1 MVDFQPTRS
10 EGIVSSVYIRLHTA
24 SINAQ
29 LHIAKNE
36 KVADFAVNH
45 YLGDALYARMNYIH
59 SIKHT

>member
-1 MVDFQPTRS
+1 M
-10 EGIVSSVYIRLHTA
+10 SSVYIRLHTA

-45 YLGDALYARMNYIH
+45 NLGDALYARMNYIH